1 MRGIFISY
9 RRDDT
14 AAHAGRLYD
23 RLAAHFG
30 AQRVFRDV
38 DSLHPGAEFAAVI
51 EERVAACDA
60 LVVLIGNNWL
70 NAADAQGKRKLDQ
83 PYDYVRTEIGAALRQ
98 RKLVIP
104 ALVDGATLPQA
115 SELPAEIAALR
126 SRNSLE
132 ISERHFAADVQRIIE
147 ALDPASARVEP
158 GGNAPPAASPSGFW
172 AWLKNGDNQRTLSF
186 IGAGVAAVAAATWTL
201 YSHFSPP
208 VIPDKPVVSAPAAPV
223 ESAHRQDGAVPAAT
237 TNKQIEQH
245 PAAAPPSAPSG
256 QHAVVGDQGVA
267 VNAADDADVSVRRS
281 ETAKSA
287 ARAAP
292 KATAK
297 PNEPAASTTVDSQGA
312 PTQDAQAGKDGI
324 AINAAKGAKVK
335 IQ

>member
-208 VIPDKPVVSAPAAPV
+208 VIPDKPV
-223 ESAHRQDGAVPAAT
+223 
-237 TNKQIEQH
+237 
-245 PAAAPPSAPSG
+245 APPP
-256 QHAVVGDQGVA
+256 
-267 VNAADDADVSVRRS
+267 RRLKAR
-281 ETAKSA
+281 TAKTVPSQRQQLTNRLNSIPPPRHQALHLGSTPSPETKASRLTLLTTLMSA
-287 ARAAP
+287 CADLRPLSPQPGQRPKQQPNRTNPRLLRPSIRKARRP
-292 KATAK
+292 KTRRQVRTAS
-297 PNEPAASTTVDSQGA
+297 PSTPQ
-312 PTQDAQAGKDGI
+312 
-324 AINAAKGAKVK
+324 KVPR
-335 IQ
+335 